1 MKQLNKKT
9 KKDKTMIITTVTQND
24 FHDAFSLSRP
34 DNFSYDGL
42 NALYE
47 YFDDYSEDTGE
58 PFELDVI
65 AICCEF
71 TEYDNFTE
79 INKAYP
85 DIKSMEALEDYTC
98 IIETHNSIIIQ
109 DF

>member
-1 MKQLNKKT
+1 
-9 KKDKTMIITTVTQND
+9 MIINTVTQND
-24 FHDAFSLSRP
+24 FHDAFNAIRP
-34 DNFSYDGL
+34 NNFTYEALD
-42 NALYE
+42 ALYE

-85 DIKSMEALEDYTC
+85 DIKSMEDLEDYTC
-98 IIETHNSIIIQ
+98 IIETRNSIIIQ
-109 DF
+109 DY

>member
-1 MKQLNKKT
+1 
-9 KKDKTMIITTVTQND
+9 MIINTVTQND
-24 FHDAFSLSRP
+24 FHDAFNAIRP
-34 DNFSYDGL
+34 NNFSYEAL

-65 AICCEF
+65 AICCDF
-71 TEYDNFTE
+71 TEYADLDEIMDN
-79 INKAYP
+79 YP
-85 DIKSMEALEDYTC
+85 DIKSMDDLEDYTC